1 MRKPLLAALLLG
13 LSAPALAAH
22 IPAPDPAPSDADIA
36 LSRAIE
42 IGDEQAASAAL
53 AAHAA
58 PNRRL
63 AFGAT
68 PLMQAVDRQDA
79 PLVGLLLAAAA
90 DANLADEEGLSPLTL
105 ACQLG
110 SEAVLDRL
118 LSAPHLDMR
127 AALPDGASA
136 LHICARY
143 APAAVVARLLAA
155 KLPVDRPDSRG
166 ETPLMWAAA
175 SGRTDSMA
183 LLLKAG
189 AKINTATPAGFT
201 PLFFAIKSGVPEAS
215 AALLAAGA
223 DASHRGPKNTS
234 ALQLA
239 LYQQNW
245 AAAAQL
251 AQRLPDHSP
260 LLAEKDD
267 QGLPPLNAAA
277 IGGDLALVQLL
288 LAKGAE
294 VNGLSG
300 PSSITW
306 VTEANFGM
314 PPPPVPP
321 TPPLLLAAQHGHAPV
336 MKLLMEHG
344 ADPHF
349 TASDGTNIVISAAEG
364 GKADA
369 LALAIAVGPD
379 VNLADSRGTT
389 ALHVLAGSAYSPDLA
404 PMLALL
410 HAHGARA
417 DLADKKGHTPA
428 MVADNTLKAVKAAFN
443 AAFPAPAA
451 TGVAAKPT

>member
-1 MRKPLLAALLLG
+1 MRKPIMAVLLLG
-13 LSAPALAAH
+13 LATPALAAH
-22 IPAPDPAPSDADIA
+22 APKADPARNEPLGEADIA

-42 IGDEQAASAAL
+42 IGDDDAARAAL

-79 PLVGLLLAAAA
+79 PLVGLLLAAGA
-90 DANLADEEGLSPLTL
+90 DANLADEEGLSALTL

-118 LSAPHLDMR
+118 LSAPHIDLR
-127 AALPDGASA
+127 TALPDGASA

-143 APAAVVARLLAA
+143 APAPVVARLLAA
-155 KLPVDRPDSRG
+155 KLPVDTPDSRG

-175 SGRTDSMA
+175 SGKTESMA

-189 AKINTATPAGFT
+189 AKINAATQAGFT

-223 DASHRGPKNTS
+223 DADHRGPKNTS

-277 IGGDLALVQLL
+277 IGGDLALVRLL
-288 LAKGAE
+288 LAKGAQ

-306 VTEANFGM
+306 VTEANFGVA
-314 PPPPVPP
+314 PPAVPP
-321 TPPLLLAAQHGHAPV
+321 TPPLLLAAQHGHAEV
-336 MKLLMEHG
+336 MKVLIDHG
-344 ADPHF
+344 ADPTF
-349 TASDGTNIVISAAEG
+349 TATNGNNIVISAAQG
-364 GKADA
+364 GHADA

-379 VNLADSRGTT
+379 VNLADARGTT
-389 ALHVLAGSAYSPDLA
+389 ALHVLAGSGYSPELA
-404 PMLALL
+404 PMLAMLR
-410 HAHGARA
+410 AHGARA

-428 MVADNTLKAVKAAFN
+428 MVADGTLKEVKAAFN
-443 AAFPAPAA
+443 AAFPPSP
-451 TGVAAKPT
+451 AKPT

>member
-1 MRKPLLAALLLG
+1 MHKPLLAALLLG
-13 LSAPALAAH
+13 AAVPVWAAPA
-22 IPAPDPAPSDADIA
+22 PATPSEADIA
-36 LSRAIE
+36 LARAIE

-79 PLVGLLLAAAA
+79 PMVGLLLAAGA

-118 LSAPHLDMR
+118 LSAPHLDTR

-143 APAAVVARLLAA
+143 APAPVVTRLLAA
-155 KLPVDRPDSRG
+155 KLPVDKPDSRG

-175 SGRTDSMA
+175 SGRNENMA

-189 AKINTATPAGFT
+189 AKINAATPAGFT

-215 AALLAAGA
+215 AALLTAGA

-288 LAKGAE
+288 LAKGAQ

-451 TGVAAKPT
+451 PGSAPKPT